1 MICMQGPA
9 SEKTPVSRA
18 VARLTGHDFD
28 VARATACPVL
38 ADGASLTLLSLSLV
52 CRPSPIHSLPQQPPA
67 CPHIP
72 CI

>member
-18 VARLTGHDFD
+18 VARPTGHDFD

-38 ADGASLTLLSLSLV
+38 ADGASLTLLSLSLSRAGCLTYTLLV
-52 CRPSPIHSLPQQPPA
+52 PA
-67 CPHIP
+67 AARLQIL